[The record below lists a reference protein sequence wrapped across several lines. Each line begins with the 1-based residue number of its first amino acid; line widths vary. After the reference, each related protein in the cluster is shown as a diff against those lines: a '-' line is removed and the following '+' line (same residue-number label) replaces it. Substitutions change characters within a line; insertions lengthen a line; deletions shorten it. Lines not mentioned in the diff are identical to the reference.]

1 VLEPLKVI
9 CLIHEYQ
16 KKERIWKMT
25 LKEKIAQS
33 QQINQLKSEMSIY
46 DDAIKSGSKFSDY
59 YETKAAAIKA
69 KLFQLNPT

>member
-1 VLEPLKVI
+1 
-9 CLIHEYQ
+9 
-16 KKERIWKMT
+16 MT

-59 YETKAAAIKA
+59 YATKSAAIKA
-69 KLFQLNPT
+69 NIEAILT

>member
-1 VLEPLKVI
+1 
-9 CLIHEYQ
+9 
-16 KKERIWKMT
+16 MT

>member
-1 VLEPLKVI
+1 
-9 CLIHEYQ
+9 
-16 KKERIWKMT
+16 MT

-33 QQINQLKSEMSIY
+33 QQINQLKIELSIY